1 MREPFK
7 AHILF
12 TYRNSA
18 RLDDLRTDLPEA
30 SVRHNGVTPAEREA
44 LRWKR
49 NHVLTDE
56 KTSLI
61 PGVFIGRNGFI
72 FSSTLKT
79 FFGDF
84 QTKPKEQ
91 KKFSKIFILA
101 KLTLDLFLHHFNSAF
116 HLFYTAGLLYFDLR
130 ASVMF
135 CVCGLS

>member
-1 MREPFK
+1 M
-7 AHILF
+7 
-12 TYRNSA
+12 
-18 RLDDLRTDLPEA
+18 
-30 SVRHNGVTPAEREA
+30 RHNGVTPAEREA

-49 NHVLTDE
+49 NHILTDE

-61 PGVFIGRNGFI
+61 PGVFIGRNGFF

-91 KKFSKIFILA
+91 KKFSKIFD
-101 KLTLDLFLHHFNSAF
+101 LDLSIDLSLHHFNSAF
-116 HLFYTAGLLYFDLR
+116 HLFYTVGLLYFDLR